1 MDENDVI
8 TTISATVMGKTKDT
22 LEAMMKGTQLTMGE
36 VIDRL
41 ALQMSPTDGDTA
53 SVIASEQVAI
63 CFSHVPKDEF
73 REGYLNLVTI
83 LCSILSP
90 AEMSTLR
97 ARASMSR
104 RELINVLAGREPAGS
119 LPAELIQQIQALKD
133 KPEILDLLYM
143 FLPIAESY
151 SELSGEEQDRF
162 ESAFLDMLHRLKT
175 KQPRG

>member
-1 MDENDVI
+1 MDESNIV
-8 TTISATVMGKTKDT
+8 TTISATVMGKTKDA

-83 LCSILSP
+83 LCSILTP

-104 RELINVLAGREPAGS
+104 RELINELARREPEGS
-119 LPAELIQQIQALKD
+119 LPAELIQQLQALKD
-133 KPEILDLLYM
+133 KPEILYLLNM
-143 FLPIAESY
+143 LLPIAESY

-162 ESAFLDMLHRLKT
+162 ESAFLAMLHKLKT